1 MEGKGEV
8 DSTCDPATITSD
20 QGSRINGLL
29 KDLLIQTGADFA
41 LVVRTEGT
49 LIAETGTVITDEIE
63 NVGMLAALIYGAAQK
78 IGGLLSSGVSF
89 VHQHS
94 DQKDLLILRISGQS
108 GLIIGFGQALGL
120 GEVLYKG
127 RRTAAGLAELL
138 GNST

>member
-1 MEGKGEV
+1 M

>member
-1 MEGKGEV
+1 M

-63 NVGMLAALIYGAAQK
+63 NVGMLAGPSIITICWKPGIWQDESCKKTAQK
-78 IGGLLSSGVSF
+78 KGGKCLPLTV
-89 VHQHS
+89 
-94 DQKDLLILRISGQS
+94 
-108 GLIIGFGQALGL
+108 
-120 GEVLYKG
+120 
-127 RRTAAGLAELL
+127 
-138 GNST
+138 

>member
-1 MEGKGEV
+1 
-8 DSTCDPATITSD
+8 
-20 QGSRINGLL
+20 L

-120 GEVLYKG
+120 GEMLYRG

-138 GNST
+138 GSST

>member
-1 MEGKGEV
+1 V

-120 GEVLYKG
+120 GEMLYKG

>member
-1 MEGKGEV
+1 ME
-8 DSTCDPATITSD
+8 PAACNPSTITSD

-29 KDLLIQTGADFA
+29 KDLLIQSGADFA

-49 LIAETGTVITDEIE
+49 LIAKTGTVITDEIE
-63 NVGMLAALIYGAAQK
+63 NVGMLAALIYGAAQN
-78 IGGLLSSGVSF
+78 IGGLLSSVVSF

-94 DQKDLLILRISGQS
+94 DQKDLLILRISEQS
-108 GLIIGFGQALGL
+108 GLIIGFNQVLGL

-138 GNST
+138 GIST